1 METVTYSTNINIIIQ
16 LITGVIG
23 INGIFV
29 KVPEKHKILQYILIL
44 ETIVQFIE
52 FAFYIF
58 VLKSMVIT
66 PLPQMAGNRYMD
78 WVITTPLMLLTSI
91 IYFKYEEHIE
101 NNNKTKIEFW
111 EFLKTHKNYIIA
123 ITVCNFLML
132 FFGYLGEIGVM
143 DIKLSTTIGF
153 IFFGITFYIIYKN
166 YAVKSK
172 IGLKLFYYI
181 LIVWGIYGITAS
193 TTPEIKNNIYNVLD
207 IFAKNFFGLYLCY
220 RISNIVTNGK

>member
-29 KVPEKHKILQYILIL
+29 KIPEKHKILQHILIL

-52 FAFYIF
+52 LAFYVF
-58 VLKSMVIT
+58 VLKSMAPT
-66 PLPQMAGNRYMD
+66 LPQMAGNRYMD
-78 WVITTPLMLLTSI
+78 WVLTTPLMLLTSI

-101 NNNKTKIEFW
+101 NNIEKKIEFW
-111 EFLKTHKNYIIA
+111 EFLKTHKNNIIA

-143 DIKLSTTIGF
+143 DLKLSTTIGF
-153 IFFGITFYIIYKN
+153 IFFGITFYIIYLCILKK
-166 YAVKSK
+166 YRSLLFRWIVALLVKYFLKFYFLIISYVLLLFK
-172 IGLKLFYYI
+172 IFYVLKIFYNMNALFW
-181 LIVWGIYGITAS
+181 LT
-193 TTPEIKNNIYNVLD
+193 
-207 IFAKNFFGLYLCY
+207 
-220 RISNIVTNGK
+220 

>member
-23 INGIFV
+23 INGIFINI
-29 KVPEKHKILQYILIL
+29 PDKHKILQDILIL

-52 FAFYIF
+52 LGFYVFI
-58 VLKSMVIT
+58 LKSMVLT
-66 PLPQMAGNRYMD
+66 TLPNMTANRYMD

-91 IYFKYEEHIE
+91 IYFKYEEYLE
-101 NNNKTKIEFW
+101 NNIEQKIEFFD
-111 EFLKTHKNYIIA
+111 FLCTHKNNIII

-132 FFGYLGEIGVM
+132 FFGYLGEIGVI
-143 DIKLSTTIGF
+143 DLKLSTLIGF
-153 IFFGITFYIIYKN
+153 IFFGITFYIIYKD

-172 IGLKLFYYI
+172 IGVKLFSYI
-181 LIVWGIYGITAS
+181 VTVWGIYGIAAVM
-193 TTPEIKNNIYNVLD
+193 TPEIKNNMYNVLD

-220 RISNIVTNGK
+220 RITNISFNDK

>member
-23 INGIFV
+23 INGLFV
-29 KVPEKHKILQYILIL
+29 KIPEKHKILQHILIL

-52 FAFYIF
+52 LGFYVF

-66 PLPQMAGNRYMD
+66 PLPKMAGNRYMD

-91 IYFKYEEHIE
+91 IYFKYEEHLE
-101 NNNKTKIEFW
+101 NNIEQKIEFYD
-111 EFLKTHKNYIIA
+111 FLKTHKNNIIT

-132 FFGYLGEIGVM
+132 FFGYLGEIGVI
-143 DIKLSTTIGF
+143 DIKLSTLIGF
-153 IFFGITFYIIYKN
+153 IFFGITFYIIYKD

-181 LIVWGIYGITAS
+181 VTVWGIYGIAAVMTS
-193 TTPEIKNNIYNVLD
+193 EVKNNMYNVLD

-220 RISNIVTNGK
+220 RINNISSS